1 MRGFGFFN
9 QRENF
14 QTVPAGQTI
23 FEEGQ
28 AGEVMYVV
36 IEGEVYIT
44 MQGKRLNHLKPGDIF
59 GEMGL
64 IEQGD
69 RSAAATAVT
78 DCVILPINLEQFTTL
93 VRKQPDFALR
103 VMNYMSVRSRRMM
116 TEEVKLLRL
125 EDELRIGREI
135 QLSLLPER
143 CPGIPGWEF
152 AAFYRPARMVGGD
165 LYDFIPLPPDGSRL
179 NIVIADVTG
188 KGVPAALF
196 MALSRTLLRVESGYS
211 GSPAQTLRRA
221 NRYIVEDSRSRLF
234 LSISLA
240 TLDTSNG
247 RLTFANG
254 GHDRPLWLRKSTGD
268 IQPLT
273 AAGLLLGVFPDIV
286 LADNEI
292 EMSPGDYL
300 IFYTDGV
307 TEAQNEQGE
316 FFDEERLRNTITA
329 GLGASAQQLL
339 ERVVT
344 AVEQFTGATP
354 QADDLTLVVVK
365 RGEAAH

>member
-14 QTVPAGQTI
+14 QAIPAGQTI

-28 AGEVMYVV
+28 AGAVMYVV

-44 MQGKRLNHLKPGDIF
+44 MQGKRINHLKPGDIF

-64 IEQGD
+64 IEQGQ
-69 RSAAATAVT
+69 RSATATAVT
-78 DCVILPINLEQFTTL
+78 DCIILPINHEQFTAL
-93 VRKQPDFALR
+93 VREQPDFALQ

-116 TEEVKLLRL
+116 TEELKLLRL

-135 QLSLLPER
+135 QLSLLPES
-143 CPGIPGWEF
+143 CPVIPGWEF
-152 AAFYRPARMVGGD
+152 AAYYQPARMVGGD
-165 LYDFIPLPPDGSRL
+165 LYDFIPLPQDPARL

-196 MALSRTLLRVESGYS
+196 MALSRTVLRVESMYNQ
-211 GSPAQTLRRA
+211 SPAEVLRSA

-254 GHDRPLWLRKSTGD
+254 GHDRPLWLRKSTGA

-286 LADNEI
+286 LTNNEI
-292 EMSPGDYL
+292 EMAPGDYL

-307 TEAQNEQGE
+307 TEAQNEQGD
-316 FFDEERLRNTITA
+316 FFDQERLRETITA

-339 ERVVT
+339 EAIVT
-344 AVEQFTGATP
+344 AVEQFTGPTP

-365 RGEAAH
+365 RKEH